1 MKESTIE
8 TNWKEFNLFEIDQK
22 FRRIQSGFYDYLS
35 LSLLYRNRKD
45 ITCVIVIYDN
55 DFYDSRHFLCK
66 NDLYDKEGRVKVFF
80 DDDVDD
86 YCEQM
91 DVNASF
97 WDEKKL
103 WINEFEGE
111 KWVMINRWENRTEG
125 PTVTNT
131 RNVSK
136 NC

>member
-55 DFYDSRHFLCK
+55 DFDDSRHFLCE
-66 NDLYDKEGRVKVFF
+66 NDLYDDEGRVKVFF

-86 YCEQM
+86 NCEQM

-97 WDEKKL
+97 WEENKL

-111 KWVMINRWENRTEG
+111 KWVLINRWENRTEG
-125 PTVTNT
+125 PTVTNS